1 MEDEQEE
8 QFQRAFSDFER
19 AGLPNVYM
27 GEKYFGGYQGM
38 LPKEMFMT
46 GCQRYQALFASFF
59 PKMNFQ
65 LNEIDS
71 LVSKVQR
78 VEYKNPLAFLFG
90 YYCINKDGSID
101 KKRINECLS
110 NTQKIVDN
118 HASVTLKLQITC
130 NDIIRYARYI
140 LSIQK

>member
-46 GCQRYQALFASFF
+46 ACQRYQALFISFF
-59 PKMNFQ
+59 PKMDFQ
-65 LNEIDS
+65 LNEIDA
-71 LVSKVQR
+71 LVSRAQR
-78 VEYKNPLAFLFG
+78 VEYKNPLAFLFA
-90 YYCINKDGSID
+90 YYSID
-101 KKRINECLS
+101 KNRTINKTRLNECIS

-118 HASVTLKLQITC
+118 NASITLKLQITC

>member
-19 AGLPNVYM
+19 IGLPNLYM

-46 GCQRYQALFASFF
+46 ACQRYQALFASFF
-59 PKMNFQ
+59 PKMNFH
-65 LNEIDS
+65 LDEIDA

-78 VEYKNPLAFLFG
+78 IEYKNPLAFLCA
-90 YYCINKDGSID
+90 YYCIDKNRSID
-101 KKRINECLS
+101 KTRINECLS
-110 NTQKIVDN
+110 NTQKIIEN
-118 HASVTLKLQITC
+118 SSVTLKLQITC
-130 NDIIRYARYI
+130 NDIIRYIRYI